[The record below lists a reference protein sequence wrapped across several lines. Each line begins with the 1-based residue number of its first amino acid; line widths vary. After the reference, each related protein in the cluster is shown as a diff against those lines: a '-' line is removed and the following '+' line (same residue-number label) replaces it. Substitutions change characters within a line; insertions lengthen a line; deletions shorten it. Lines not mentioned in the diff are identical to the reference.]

1 MVVVIVALFSLFQGV
16 LQPLCSRPQQIVL
29 AYSGGLDS
37 HVLLHLLARY
47 KQQYPQ
53 HQYLAVH
60 VHHGLSANAD
70 AWLTHC
76 QQTAQALDIAF
87 VAERV
92 SLQLGNRTSLEA
104 IARSARYDAIAKH
117 LRADSLLLLGQH
129 LDDQFETFLL
139 QLKRGAGIK
148 GLSAMAQVMP
158 FALRPG
164 CQLCRPLLTQ
174 SQQSLVDYA
183 EAAGLHWVED
193 ESNQD
198 QGYERNF
205 LRHDIIP
212 RLKQRWPQIASAV
225 HRSAELCAE
234 QQQLADEVAAL
245 DFAGA
250 QSRLD
255 MGGRGLKIT
264 KLASLSKI
272 RRNNLLR
279 FWLAQQQLTMPSRQ
293 HLALLWQEVVNASVD
308 ANPQLSWQGGQFRR
322 FQDVL
327 YNVPVFADLKH
338 QIIALSPQ
346 LQQIELPDGI
356 GRLDIEWDDAHIHL
370 TASDTKISV
379 APPRAGQRVTIR
391 FRGQGKCQPLGRRGS
406 RSIKKLY
413 QEYQV
418 APWLRDRIPLLHYDD
433 EVVCAIGLWVCQ
445 GYQLAQD

>member
-53 HQYLAVH
+53 HEYLAVH
-60 VHHGLSANAD
+60 VHHGLSSNAD
-70 AWLTHC
+70 TWLAHC
-76 QQTAQALDIAF
+76 QQTAQTLDINF

-92 SLQLGNRTSLEA
+92 TLTTGNRTSLEA
-104 IARSARYDAIAKH
+104 IARSARYDAIAQH

-158 FALRPG
+158 FALHPG

-174 SQQSLVDYA
+174 TQQSLVDYA
-183 EAAGLHWVED
+183 QAASLHWVED

-198 QGYERNF
+198 QRYDRNF

-234 QQQLADEVAAL
+234 QQQLADEVAGHDLASAL
-245 DFAGA
+245 SHPDRGE
-250 QSRLD
+250 
-255 MGGRGLKIT
+255 RGLRIT
-264 KLASLSKI
+264 KLTALSKI

-279 FWLAQQQLTMPSRQ
+279 FWLAQQKLPMPSRQ
-293 HLALLWQEVVNASVD
+293 HLALLWQEVVNAGAD
-308 ANPQLSWQGGQFRR
+308 ANPQLTWQGGVFRR

-327 YNVPVFADLKH
+327 YNVPLFADLKH
-338 QIIALSPQ
+338 EAICLS
-346 LQQIELPDGI
+346 LQKQCVELPDGLGSLNI
-356 GRLDIEWDDAHIHL
+356 TWQDGYIHL
-370 TASDTKISV
+370 ASPLLSV
-379 APPRAGQRVTIR
+379 SVLAPCAGQRITIG
-391 FRGQGKCQPLGRRGS
+391 FRGQGKCQPLGRKGS

-418 APWLRDRIPLLHYDD
+418 APWLRDRIPLLYYDD
-433 EVVCAIGLWVCQ
+433 ELVCAIGLWVCQ
-445 GYQLAQD
+445 GYQIAQD